1 MSLTARLLTLLAV
14 IYFVPGCS
22 TATTTPQPSR
32 SAASAAAAAMLPP
45 ADALTLS
52 PHKIVGRI
60 VAVDTA
66 RGFAFVSLTTT
77 TPAAALVAGGEL
89 IVRSDDLRETGRVR
103 TSRYNRGRT
112 LGTQI
117 ISGQPKL
124 GDEVVFHAK

>member
-22 TATTTPQPSR
+22 TATTTPASR
-32 SAASAAAAAMLPP
+32 SAAAAAILPP

-66 RGFAFVSLTTT
+66 RGFAFVSLATT
-77 TPAAALVAGGEL
+77 TPAAALVEGGEL

>member
-22 TATTTPQPSR
+22 TATTTPASR
-32 SAASAAAAAMLPP
+32 SAAAAAILPP

-66 RGFAFVSLTTT
+66 RGFAFVSLATT
-77 TPAAALVAGGEL
+77 TPAAALVEGGEL
-89 IVRSDDLRETGRVR
+89 IVRSDDLSETGRVR
-103 TSRYNRGRT
+103 TSRYTRGRT

-124 GDEVVFHAK
+124 GDEVVFHPK

>member
-32 SAASAAAAAMLPP
+32 SAAAAAMLPP

-77 TPAAALVAGGEL
+77 TPAAALVEGGEL
-89 IVRSDDLRETGRVR
+89 IVRSDDLSETGRVR
-103 TSRYNRGRT
+103 TSRYTRGRT
-112 LGTQI
+112 LGAQI

-124 GDEVVFHAK
+124 GDEVVFHPK

>member
-22 TATTTPQPSR
+22 TATTTPASR
-32 SAASAAAAAMLPP
+32 SAAAAAILPP

-77 TPAAALVAGGEL
+77 TPAAALVEGGEL

-103 TSRYNRGRT
+103 TSRYTRGRT
-112 LGTQI
+112 LGAQI

>member
-22 TATTTPQPSR
+22 TATTTPASR
-32 SAASAAAAAMLPP
+32 SAAAAAILPP

-66 RGFAFVSLTTT
+66 RGFAFVSLATT
-77 TPAAALVAGGEL
+77 TPAAALVEGGEL

-103 TSRYNRGRT
+103 TSRYTRGRT

>member
-22 TATTTPQPSR
+22 TATTTPASR
-32 SAASAAAAAMLPP
+32 SAAAAAMLPP

-77 TPAAALVAGGEL
+77 TPAAALVEGGEL

-103 TSRYNRGRT
+103 TSRYTRGRT
-112 LGTQI
+112 LGAQI

-124 GDEVVFHAK
+124 GDEVVFHPK

>member
-22 TATTTPQPSR
+22 TATTTPASR
-32 SAASAAAAAMLPP
+32 SAAAAAILPP

-103 TSRYNRGRT
+103 TSRYTRGRT